1 VAMAASAS
9 GHGKPTVRKGV
20 NPPKPL
26 KSLPDGT
33 HVGSGSAGAILQS
46 LASDF
51 VVSKPRSSGDF
62 QSASVASGANEV
74 IQLYGKVA
82 KDLRDRRYNH
92 DVVRRIVALNR
103 GLKTFGP
110 QLEATNKD
118 ALDKYQVFLRSA
130 CRDGTLDLVARLQL
144 LEIIELRA
152 MKWKPNDNVTNYY
165 RNKMLQVEQCDPDY
179 FHGGPNLEEGSFKQQ
194 QQQPLLNANAA
205 EFRMPSAA
213 GPPPLDSAKFC
224 ASATASLAS
233 MLAVEPAVPP
243 GRVMVTKYDKPVRL
257 PGKQQL
263 REEVIIRNAD
273 SGKVEPGSKDR
284 VVQVIGSDEATIE
297 LAKSLIEETI
307 QRNASPE
314 PVEVTTST
322 TSETNNNNT
331 WISRMSGKAEL
342 GTYSYTVEVGGENI
356 KVLGGNPEVVRAA
369 KIALDEYFAGKS
381 ARIDKED
388 SGNTSSDSTDAVCQ
402 TDAVRITYDR
412 RRLLAYSASP
422 ICRQPPIGWTE
433 HWTNS
438 LKAVLGRNF
447 EPSSVQQQLQQQVDD
462 GNDNVGGD
470 AAKFYDWF
478 VPSPE
483 KFMSANAR
491 FPQGF
496 VRLPAFYRP
505 NANGTGQGR
514 GGNGEGGGGGGHL
527 DRLFAEGAKRAAQ
540 PQRTTTALETIL
552 AQNGKIWDEAI
563 GQWVSSVAA
572 GQTHTTRK

>member
-1 VAMAASAS
+1 
-9 GHGKPTVRKGV
+9 
-20 NPPKPL
+20 
-26 KSLPDGT
+26 
-33 HVGSGSAGAILQS
+33 
-46 LASDF
+46 
-51 VVSKPRSSGDF
+51 VSKPRPSGDF

-92 DVVRRIVALNR
+92 DVVCRIVALNR

-110 QLEATNKD
+110 QLETTNKD
-118 ALDKYQVFLRSA
+118 ALDKYQVFLRNA

-179 FHGGPNLEEGSFKQQ
+179 FHGGPQFGGGKFQ
-194 QQQPLLNANAA
+194 ATAA
-205 EFRMPSAA
+205 ATAERQRCRVPHAFCSAA
-213 GPPPLDSAKFC
+213 AFARLCQVLRFC
-224 ASATASLAS
+224 HGVAGLHAGGRTGS
-233 MLAVEPAVPP
+233 P
-243 GRVMVTKYDKPVRL
+243 GRVMVSKYDKPVRV

-263 REEVIIRNAD
+263 RDEVIIRNAD
-273 SGKVEPGSKDR
+273 SGKVMGVRGKRVHLIEQMSNCVISFQKVEPGSKDR
-284 VVQVIGSDEATIE
+284 LVQVIGSDEATIE

-381 ARIDKED
+381 TGIDKED

-402 TDAVRITYDR
+402 TDAARITYDR

-422 ICRQPPIGWTE
+422 ICRQPPTAWTE

-447 EPSSVQQQLQQQVDD
+447 EPSSVQKQLQQQ
-462 GNDNVGGD
+462 
-470 AAKFYDWF
+470 
-478 VPSPE
+478 
-483 KFMSANAR
+483 
-491 FPQGF
+491 GF
-496 VRLPAFYRP
+496 
-505 NANGTGQGR
+505 
-514 GGNGEGGGGGGHL
+514 
-527 DRLFAEGAKRAAQ
+527 
-540 PQRTTTALETIL
+540 
-552 AQNGKIWDEAI
+552 
-563 GQWVSSVAA
+563 
-572 GQTHTTRK
+572 